1 MKTALILPAGPVR
14 WLREK
19 LARIQSAKVLETEA
33 ADAGYTMTDL
43 EAARVEIGC
52 IRVTPCLGVDYW
64 RMA

>member
-33 ADAGYTMTDL
+33 SDAGYTMADL
-43 EAARVEIGC
+43 DAARLAIGGVQVA
-52 IRVTPCLGVDYW
+52 RCLGVDYW
-64 RMA
+64 RLA